1 MEIKSRELQELC
13 FKEINISDIEEIR
26 LWKNNHSNYFFNSIE
41 ISVKEQREWFNKI
54 YLVDKNNFIFIIY
67 YKNEKIGCIGFRI
80 SENAWDIYNVMN
92 ISSNF
97 KGVGIMHT
105 SLKELIKFIKM
116 KKNLD
121 FKAKVLNSNQNLNWY
136 LKNNFKVID
145 KNIDYTSIKYFG

>member
-13 FKEINISDIEEIR
+13 FKEIDITDIEEIR
-26 LWKNNHSNYFFNSIE
+26 LWKNSHSNYFFNSSE

-80 SENAWDIYNVMN
+80 LENAWDIYNVMN
-92 ISSNF
+92 INSNF

-105 SLKELIKFIKM
+105 SLKELIEFIKM
-116 KKNLD
+116 KKNID
-121 FKAKVLNSNQNLNWY
+121 FKAKVLNSNQNLSWY

-145 KNIDYTSIKYFG
+145 KNNNYTNIKYFG

>member
-13 FKEINISDIEEIR
+13 FKEITISDIEEIR
-26 LWKNNHSNYFFNSIE
+26 LWKNNHSNYFFNSSE
-41 ISVKEQREWFNKI
+41 ISEEEQREWFNKI
-54 YLVDKNNFIFIIY
+54 YLVDKNNSIFIIY

-92 ISSNF
+92 INPNF
-97 KGVGIMHT
+97 KGVGIMYT
-105 SLKELIKFIKM
+105 SLKELIEIMKM

-136 LKNNFKVID
+136 LKNNFKIID
-145 KNIDYTSIKYFG
+145 KNIDYTNIKYFG